1 MIYNLRY
8 IYLEKRFNKT
18 SLVIDDG
25 ITNTTP
31 KRRKI
36 LSEEESKKVN

>member
-8 IYLEKRFNKT
+8 IIYLEKRFNNL
-18 SLVIDDG
+18 SCNDG
-25 ITNTTP
+25 IINTTP
-31 KRRKI
+31 KNRKI